1 METPESRKQWME
13 EELEQSLRRVT
24 APQDLW
30 DRIHSS
36 QQPRLR
42 VRTRFMAW
50 ATVPVVMLVAL
61 WGSHPRSNGAIQFHS
76 SDPAEIRAWVRTNA
90 DLDVPLHD
98 GNLAGARIVA
108 PHTVEIAY
116 RAGGHDVSLLVS
128 NTLTPDRR
136 SGASISWM
144 AGGQAYLL
152 ACAEPQY
159 LKSCTLCHVGG

>member
-1 METPESRKQWME
+1 MNKPETSKQWIE
-13 EELEQSLRRVT
+13 QELEQSLRRVA

-36 QQPRLR
+36 QQPRIR

-61 WGSHPRSNGAIQFHS
+61 WGSHPRSNAAIQFRS
-76 SDPAEIRAWVRTNA
+76 SDPGEIRAWVRANA

-98 GNLAGARIVA
+98 GNLAGASIVS
-108 PHTVEIAY
+108 PRTVEIAY
-116 RAGGHDVSLLVS
+116 RTGGHEMSLFVSDAAAPVRAAVG
-128 NTLTPDRR
+128 T
-136 SGASISWM
+136 ISWS

-159 LKSCTLCHVGG
+159 LKSCALCHVGG